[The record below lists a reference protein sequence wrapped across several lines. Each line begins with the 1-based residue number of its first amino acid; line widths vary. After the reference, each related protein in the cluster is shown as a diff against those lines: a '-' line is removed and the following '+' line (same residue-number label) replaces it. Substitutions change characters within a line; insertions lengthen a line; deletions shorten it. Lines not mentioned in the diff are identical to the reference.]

1 MPFSQMLN
9 AISPGL
15 GSKKSPG
22 LRGCVSGL
30 IWINGR
36 CSLAF
41 IMGAFAMMVRGNGSW
56 AFITG
61 MGSAAFAPTSF
72 AVIMGSGASCLRH
85 LRHTYLLYML
95 AMLPNSLMRRTQISL
110 VGVLHSFLQSIL
122 LQGLWYTKLPAL
134 YASMACSTVAYFN
147 GLILLMLNN
156 ICKQKKLKRY
166 FTLFTAMQTL

>member
-1 MPFSQMLN
+1 MPFSQMLK

-22 LRGCVSGL
+22 LRGSFSGWM
-30 IWINGR
+30 WIMGR
-36 CSLAF
+36 SFLAF
-41 IMGAFAMMVRGNGSW
+41 IIRAFAMMVRGNGS
-56 AFITG
+56 
-61 MGSAAFAPTSF
+61 FAIDANT
-72 AVIMGSGASCLRH
+72 SGAALETTSLMGASFLRH

-95 AMLPNSLMRRTQISL
+95 AMVPNSATRRIQISL